1 MPYLLDANVFIE
13 AKNRHYGLDFCP
25 AFWDW
30 IVEKHNQGSVFSI
43 NKIGGELRDRK
54 DELCSWLD
62 GLGDGFFLE
71 EQDSLQPC
79 LQRVST
85 WTVSHVLPGL
95 GHYRPDAVA
104 TFLSK
109 ADYYL
114 VSQAL
119 DRAFAVVTH
128 EKAADSP
135 TKVKIPNAC
144 KGVNVRFLTPY
155 EMLREQH
162 ARFVLPRD

>member
-30 IVEKHNQGSVFSI
+30 IIEKHKQGAMFSI
-43 NKIGGELRDRK
+43 NKIGGELRERK
-54 DELCSWLD
+54 DDLCSWLTC
-62 GLGDGFFLE
+62 LGDDFFLE
-71 EQDSLQPC
+71 EQDSLPSC
-79 LQRVST
+79 LRRVST
-85 WTVSHVLPGL
+85 WAVSYTMPGL
-95 GHYRPDAVA
+95 GGYRPDAIA
-104 TFLSK
+104 TFLQD

-114 VSQAL
+114 VAQAL
-119 DRAFAVVTH
+119 DRGFAVVTH
-128 EKAADSP
+128 EVAADSP

-144 KGVNVRFLTPY
+144 KGVNVRFVTPY